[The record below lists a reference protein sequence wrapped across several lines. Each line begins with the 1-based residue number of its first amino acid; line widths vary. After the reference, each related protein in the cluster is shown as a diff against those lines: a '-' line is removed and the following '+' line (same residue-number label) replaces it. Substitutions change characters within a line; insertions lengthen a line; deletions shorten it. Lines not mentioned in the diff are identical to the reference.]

1 MTNAPIRL
9 QRFRRRPRA
18 VWPLVCGLTAGAWLA
33 GGGQARAQY
42 DPVFV
47 HYWEVEQQYN
57 PAAVGR
63 SPQLHI
69 NAAYQA
75 HATGFED
82 AGGTMYAGANMAF
95 QIGKTRH
102 GVGAVFQNDEIGLFS
117 SKRFAVQYAY
127 HLKLFGGQLSI
138 GVEADMLNESVDGSR
153 ADLGEAND
161 PGFPTSDVS
170 GSKFDVSAGLYYAH
184 GPWYATFS
192 GLHLTAPTIY
202 LGETNERKVDPL
214 LNLTAGYNIRTRNPL
229 FKIAPSVML
238 RYTAGNFRSD
248 VTARFIFENGKKRF
262 YGGASYSPLHSV
274 TLLVGGA
281 FHGVDISYSYE
292 ANTEGIGLE
301 SGNHEITLSYRLD
314 LNLGKKGKN
323 LHRSVRFL

>member
-1 MTNAPIRL
+1 MAWRL
-9 QRFRRRPRA
+9 LMA
-18 VWPLVCGLTAGAWLA
+18 VAAWLLCVWPAA
-33 GGGQARAQY
+33 AQY
-42 DPVFV
+42 DPAFA
-47 HYWEVEQQYN
+47 HYWELEPQYN

-63 SPQLHI
+63 SPQLSL
-69 NAAYQA
+69 NMAYQA

-82 AGGTMYAGANMAF
+82 AGSTMYAGADIAL
-95 QIGKTRH
+95 QLGRTRH
-102 GVGAVFQNDEIGLFS
+102 GLGAVFQNDEIGLFS
-117 SKRFAVQYAY
+117 HKRFSLQYAY
-127 HLKLFGGQLSI
+127 HFKLWGGQLSV
-138 GVEADMLNESVDGSR
+138 GAEADMLAEGIDGGKADVGESGDPAIPTSEVDGAR
-153 ADLGEAND
+153 
-161 PGFPTSDVS
+161 
-170 GSKFDVSAGLYYAH
+170 FDASVGLWYAH

-238 RYTAGNFRSD
+238 RYAAGNFRSD